1 MRKSILF
8 ASFCIMIVA
17 MSFQASGQVQL
28 DNKEST
34 ALAEKDESDE
44 LAHMLNESDPNTK
57 KKTEYTIATFKTTR
71 IINSHSIENTGKGV
85 LDLKISHRF
94 TSIDK
99 GIKDFFGLDGATI
112 RLGLDYG
119 LTDGITVGIGR
130 NSYEKEYDGYV
141 KAKILRQSNRSPLS
155 VSYVGSSMIQ
165 TLDANV
171 LPGQTYYFSNR
182 VCYANQILVAR
193 KFSQSLSLQ
202 FMPTHVHYNLVEL
215 QSDANDLIAL
225 GFGGR
230 LKLSKR
236 VSLNLEYFYQLPD
249 LKMAGTT
256 NSLSVGFDI
265 ETGGHV
271 FQLHFT
277 NSSGMTERTYVGR
290 TTDKWTDG
298 GIRFGFN
305 ISRVFT
311 VRKPREFKNLTNK
324 IY

>member
-1 MRKSILF
+1 
-8 ASFCIMIVA
+8 
-17 MSFQASGQVQL
+17 MSFQVSGQVQL
-28 DNKEST
+28 DNKESA
-34 ALAEKDESDE
+34 ALAEKDETDE
-44 LAHMLNESDPNTK
+44 LANMLNESDPATSK
-57 KKTEYTIATFKTTR
+57 KIEYTFATFKTTR

-119 LTDGITVGIGR
+119 LTDGITIGIGR

-141 KAKILRQSNRSPLS
+141 KAKILRQSNRSPIS

-249 LKMAGTT
+249 LKMPGTT

-311 VRKPREFKNLTNK
+311 VRKPKEFKNMANE

>member
-1 MRKSILF
+1 MRKSILL
-8 ASFCIMIVA
+8 ASFSIMIVA
-17 MSFQASGQVQL
+17 MSFQASAQVQL

-44 LAHMLNESDPNTK
+44 LANMLNESDPATK

-277 NSSGMTERTYVGR
+277 NSAGLTERTYVGR